1 MTIHLIQNAETGEL
15 IHNQWVV
22 RKCKLVVNLWWMQV
36 FRNDKVLIAL
46 DNQWLLNLIQK
57 IMKEMLGVE
66 DEGRDNEQDI

>member
-36 FRNDKVLIAL
+36 FRNDKVSIAL